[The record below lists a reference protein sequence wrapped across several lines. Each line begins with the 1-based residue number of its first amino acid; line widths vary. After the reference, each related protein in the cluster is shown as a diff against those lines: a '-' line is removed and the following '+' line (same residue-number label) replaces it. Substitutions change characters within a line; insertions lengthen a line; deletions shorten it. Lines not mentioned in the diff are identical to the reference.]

1 MEDFIVYNNL
11 LSKNYL
17 NLTYVKINSPTRSRR
32 DLTRLARA
40 IFNLKKGNNKK
51 RNYSTFVIDIE
62 SLSLLLSTD
71 HSILSPAFTSNILAI
86 VAGTLVR
93 TAFVLLA
100 PLLIVVS
107 TL

>member
-40 IFNLKKGNNKK
+40 IFNLKKSSLFQRADLYNELQLTITKK
-51 RNYSTFVIDIE
+51 
-62 SLSLLLSTD
+62 
-71 HSILSPAFTSNILAI
+71 FT
-86 VAGTLVR
+86 T
-93 TAFVLLA
+93 
-100 PLLIVVS
+100 
-107 TL
+107 